1 MSYFLA
7 TADNFDCLRRLR
19 DDIYK
24 ELQTETNF
32 FHNSSSQKAGK
43 REKMLILA
51 VAYLM
56 LLYRVYCLK
65 TC

>member
-7 TADNFDCLRRLR
+7 TADNFDCLRHLR
-19 DDIYK
+19 DYIYQ

-43 REKMLILA
+43 REKMLI
-51 VAYLM
+51 
-56 LLYRVYCLK
+56 
-65 TC
+65 